1 MNKILNSA
9 RSIDIRLLLI
19 IALITVSTGHV
30 GRLFA
35 DREHSKQAV
44 IGYLLAFAIDGVL
57 AVSLADIARFNER
70 SHKRFSLAVFV
81 VTCTVSAGFN
91 TAYYRQNYPLDHP
104 LLSFGLGSVAPV
116 LAALVAV
123 MREFDQAERGDMDQV
138 ERKDE
143 RSFALDKFRIEQET
157 NAQVVI
163 EKERTK
169 RERLRAKTAQSSAAQ
184 PVSGNGHK
192 RSFTDFE
199 RAVMSGELSLDLS
212 GSEIATWGNVSGATG
227 RRWKRDIAKGE

>member
-91 TAYYRQNYPLDHP
+91 TAYYRQNYPQDAP
-104 LLSFGLGSVAPV
+104 LLSFGLGSVAPI

-123 MREFDQAERGDMDQV
+123 MREFAQNERGQDEQS
-138 ERKDE
+138 EREKD
-143 RSFALDKFRIEQET
+143 RSFQLRKFEIEQRT
-157 NAQVVI
+157 NAQVAI
-163 EKERTK
+163 EKEQTK
-169 RERLRAKTAQSSAAQ
+169 RERLRLKSAQ
-184 PVSGNGHK
+184 PSVQKAVSGNGHK
-192 RSFTDFE
+192 RSFGDFE
-199 RAVMSGELSLDLS
+199 RAVTSGQLSLEMSGT
-212 GSEIATWGNVSGATG
+212 EIGTWANVSGATG
-227 RRWKRDIAKGE
+227 RRWKRELDQ